1 MTEINAGWNVI
12 DPWWNEYVQEQESDL
27 IKLWEL
33 LQRLNQT
40 WEQSESD
47 FEEDPLVGDWTE
59 TSPQA
64 GPLRTNQEENWS
76 QWLAHLI
83 RGSSG
88 EYTAEMFGTQFDIS
102 PTHVRCER
110 AFHDEELHDRRVDIL
125 AEFAGRGLTIEVKIG
140 DENYE
145 KTPQTAYLTEKHYR
159 RGLDWTHYLLLPQSK
174 LDVLQGTFGDRLK
187 HAESHRPT
195 ITASGP
201 KRRDI
206 TVLSWSEVSRALRRT
221 LFSGVESGAHWTAS
235 AYLFT
240 TLIEEQILQ
249 FYPLPSLKKY
259 QHTTLGFSDVE
270 RLQAIDPEDQ
280 ITYLTT
286 ALEEITHG

>member
-88 EYTAEMFGTQFDIS
+88 E
-102 PTHVRCER
+102 
-110 AFHDEELHDRRVDIL
+110 
-125 AEFAGRGLTIEVKIG
+125 
-140 DENYE
+140 
-145 KTPQTAYLTEKHYR
+145 
-159 RGLDWTHYLLLPQSK
+159 
-174 LDVLQGTFGDRLK
+174 
-187 HAESHRPT
+187 
-195 ITASGP
+195 
-201 KRRDI
+201 
-206 TVLSWSEVSRALRRT
+206 
-221 LFSGVESGAHWTAS
+221 
-235 AYLFT
+235 
-240 TLIEEQILQ
+240 
-249 FYPLPSLKKY
+249 
-259 QHTTLGFSDVE
+259 
-270 RLQAIDPEDQ
+270 
-280 ITYLTT
+280 
-286 ALEEITHG
+286 